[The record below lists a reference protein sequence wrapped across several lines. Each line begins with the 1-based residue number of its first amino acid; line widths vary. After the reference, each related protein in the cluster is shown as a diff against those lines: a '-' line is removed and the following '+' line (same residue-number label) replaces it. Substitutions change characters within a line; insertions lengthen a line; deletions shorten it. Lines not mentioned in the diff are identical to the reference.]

1 MNRTR
6 FIQGLNSNIELS
18 DKERRRTIR
27 NSINKRPWKLNCTIA
42 MEEFAELT
50 QQVSKQIRG
59 YGDRI
64 GLQKRWQMLIFVYRF
79 WSPFLISHRKICRK
93 RLM

>member
-1 MNRTR
+1 MIN
-6 FIQGLNSNIELS
+6 FFLGFGSGSILS
-18 DKERRRTIR
+18 VFCLCLLQAA
-27 NSINKRPWKLNCTIA
+27 SKLDEMEEKFREEPE

-64 GLQKRWQMLIFVYRF
+64 GLIEEMADAYIFA
-79 WSPFLISHRKICRK
+79 
-93 RLM
+93 